1 MFQSMVPWNKLSLD
15 GKGFPLLHPRS
26 RGSQE
31 SPTRTVA
38 VSATEKHE
46 YFEATHHHGVIS
58 GSKSARKDG
67 TNQFGT
73 KKSRQIDIPQIQMY
87 VYAHV
92 YVLEWKFTE
101 VKSSLGTI
109 SLFENWTQAWKTII
123 DRKL

>member
-1 MFQSMVPWNKLSLD
+1 M
-15 GKGFPLLHPRS
+15 
-26 RGSQE
+26 
-31 SPTRTVA
+31 A

-101 VKSSLGTI
+101 VKSSLRTI
-109 SLFENWTQAWKTII
+109 SLFEN
-123 DRKL
+123 